1 MAEDQWK
8 NGLYDQAINTINV
21 NKNIKIMSL
30 VNSKQLELKWWREI
44 KMLLSDIGSW
54 TTIYGVF
61 RFLVL

>member
-21 NKNIKIMSL
+21 NKNIKLINL

-54 TTIYGVF
+54 ATIYGVF
-61 RFLVL
+61 RILVL